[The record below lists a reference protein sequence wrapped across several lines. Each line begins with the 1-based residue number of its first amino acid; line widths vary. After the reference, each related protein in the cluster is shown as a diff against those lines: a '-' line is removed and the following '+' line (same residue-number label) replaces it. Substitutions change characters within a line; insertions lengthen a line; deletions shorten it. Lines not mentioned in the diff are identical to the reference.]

1 MSGTFSPISQL
12 SLYKRFSKDFLSI
25 KLCIENV
32 QGNLLITKYT
42 TGLFEKKLC
51 VRNQIELA
59 RKHIFTLFLSKILVC
74 LINENLNQETEE
86 IHYSHELTP

>member
-59 RKHIFTLFLSKILVC
+59 RKHIFTLFSIK
-74 LINENLNQETEE
+74 NFSMSDQRKPKSGN
-86 IHYSHELTP
+86 